1 MEPPSTSGPSLVDR
15 ARTRRFRWGAVTVI
29 ALAVGLILWLI
40 FRDTDG
46 GGSSTPAGNVS
57 AVTAGHIKSLAASVG
72 HPIYWLGPK
81 QGFTYELTKEPNGSV
96 VIRYLPPTVKVGAR
110 TPYLSVATYPFPNA
124 LAGIRSVKGGNVV
137 AFAIPQGG
145 VAEYRKSYPVSV
157 HLAYPDTN
165 YQVEVYDPTPGNAKA
180 IALAGQV
187 TALGPQTPTR
197 SSQTITRP
205 TAASTAELKG
215 VARSLG
221 HPLYWTGPKQG
232 FTYELTR
239 TPTGTVYIRYLPPGV
254 KVGTPDAYLS
264 VATYPFP
271 GAFDATRA
279 LGKQRNMETVA
290 VPGGGIG
297 VIGKAYPN
305 SIHVA
310 FPGSDYQ
317 VELFDPSAA
326 EARRI
331 VSSGQVS
338 TIG

>member
-1 MEPPSTSGPSLVDR
+1 MEPPSTTGPSLVDR

-124 LAGIRSVKGGNVV
+124 LAGIRSVKDGNVV

-157 HLAYPDTN
+157 HL
-165 YQVEVYDPTPGNAKA
+165 
-180 IALAGQV
+180 
-187 TALGPQTPTR
+187 
-197 SSQTITRP
+197 
-205 TAASTAELKG
+205 
-215 VARSLG
+215 
-221 HPLYWTGPKQG
+221 
-232 FTYELTR
+232 
-239 TPTGTVYIRYLPPGV
+239 
-254 KVGTPDAYLS
+254 
-264 VATYPFP
+264 
-271 GAFDATRA
+271 
-279 LGKQRNMETVA
+279 
-290 VPGGGIG
+290 
-297 VIGKAYPN
+297 
-305 SIHVA
+305 
-310 FPGSDYQ
+310 
-317 VELFDPSAA
+317 
-326 EARRI
+326 
-331 VSSGQVS
+331 
-338 TIG
+338 